1 MAASKT
7 YFSRP
12 NYRFLPAD
20 QLLGNETSMNF
31 ELEESDVWTSPAD
44 RSSSPEIVKK
54 SSRVSRKPSASR
66 RASAASSLPVNVPDW
81 SKILKEEH
89 RENRLRDSDDDYDEG
104 DRIPPHEFLA
114 RQMARTGIAASS
126 VHEGVGRTLKGRD
139 LSRVRNAILQKTG
152 YQD

>member
-20 QLLGNETSMNF
+20 QLLANDCSMNF
-31 ELEESDVWTSPAD
+31 ELDESDVWSSAAD
-44 RSSSPEIVKK
+44 RSSSPETGKK
-54 SSRVSRKPSASR
+54 SPRVSRRPK
-66 RASAASSLPVNVPDW
+66 RASAASSLPMNVPDW
-81 SKILKEEH
+81 SKILKNEY
-89 RENRLRDSDDDYDEG
+89 RENRLRDSDDDYEEG

-114 RQMARTGIAASS
+114 RQMANTGIASSS
-126 VHEGVGRTLKGRD
+126 VQEGVGRTLKGRD